1 MKGECI
7 VKNILRYDGFQ
18 CYSLLRVLSEYKT
31 LVLKMHQCSS
41 VNNQITHNWTILK
54 PIGNVGTF
62 LLHANVWRTKW
73 TNQIIPILVVL
84 CVWFFSF
91 YEIVPN
97 RFLLLVQWP
106 SYYLYEWCV
115 PWVLELV
122 EYNVKCSGAWINT
135 YFKHKFGGVEL
146 PNFWHFHHDALS
158 LSSNGVLCACDS
170 RCIPINCWWY
180 SKAMF

>member
-62 LLHANVWRTKW
+62 LLHANV
-73 TNQIIPILVVL
+73 
-84 CVWFFSF
+84 
-91 YEIVPN
+91 
-97 RFLLLVQWP
+97 
-106 SYYLYEWCV
+106 
-115 PWVLELV
+115 
-122 EYNVKCSGAWINT
+122 
-135 YFKHKFGGVEL
+135 
-146 PNFWHFHHDALS
+146 
-158 LSSNGVLCACDS
+158 
-170 RCIPINCWWY
+170 
-180 SKAMF
+180 